1 MATNAKILK
10 SDLSTLSRITNLENN
25 VYKITYYKIVSGTS
39 GTITPPTG
47 ATFNANEF
55 GDSGDSI
62 LSKINVDNKPTF
74 SSPLTAGSVVVTAN
88 LNPLTGGWTTSGTYT
103 DTNVALI
110 YSINISAI
118 NLSNLNNFYI
128 IEETKLE
135 NIGGGGGVPYT
146 GAVSDV
152 NLGEFGIQLGNLEF
166 DNTPT
171 TVPTTAGSVY
181 YNDTDGTLDLILKGG
196 NVTLQVGQE
205 QVVRV
210 VNKTATNISL
220 LEANYQAVRITG
232 AQGQRPKVDLA
243 QATTDPLSSET
254 IGLVTETIANNAEG
268 FITTS
273 GLVRGINTT
282 GSLQGETWADG
293 DILYLSPTTAGNVTK
308 VKPTAPNHLI
318 VIGYV
323 IHAHATQGTI
333 YVKVDNGYELDEL
346 HNVKIATPANN
357 NVLAYTLA
365 TDIWENKTV
374 ESALGFTPVVANSAI
389 TGATKT
395 KITYDAKGLVTAGAD
410 ATTADIAASTN
421 KNYVT
426 DAQAT
431 VIGNTSG
438 TNSGNQTLANTSD
451 ATSHTVTLSS
461 TGGSVQLVEGSG
473 ITLTTTGT
481 SADGIIT
488 IASTGGGSGTV
499 TNVSALTLGTTG
511 TDLSSTV
518 ANSTTTPVI
527 TLNVPNASAANRG
540 ALTSTDW
547 STFNDKQATLV
558 SGTSI
563 KTVNSTSLLGSG
575 DVAVQATLV
584 SGTNIKTINSTSILG
599 SGNLVVAASPSGVA
613 GAVQFSD
620 GTALSSD
627 ATKFFWDNTNKRLGI
642 GTNAPQYPLHV
653 SSGTTFTE
661 VDIEATGASARAF
674 FRTQVNAADTYFD
687 IRAHGTTSASSTYAG
702 VNMQGGNVLLSS
714 PRDAGLMIINN
725 SAKPIMFAVSA
736 TEVMRLDT
744 NYYMGIGINAPTSK
758 LHVKGSGTT
767 SGTSSLNVTDS
778 SAVSLLLIK
787 DDGAISVSSTNT
799 ASGTTGNRTINKA
812 SGTVNI
818 AAAGTTV
825 TVTNSLVTA
834 ASIVMAVLRTNDSTA
849 IIKNVV
855 PSAASFV
862 INLSAAATA
871 EVSIGFLVIN

>member
-1 MATNAKILK
+1 MADK
-10 SDLSTLSRITNLENN
+10 
-25 VYKITYYKIVSGTS
+25 KITELTQISTIASDDVFPIVDISDNTTKKID
-39 GTITPPTG
+39 ITQIKAQSPVQSVNSNIG
-47 ATFNANEF
+47 AVVLTKTDI
-55 GDSGDSI
+55 G
-62 LSKINVDNKPTF
+62 LSNVDNTSDANKPV
-74 SSPLTAGSVVVTAN
+74 STATQTALN
-88 LNPLTGGWTTSGTYT
+88 L
-103 DTNVALI
+103 
-110 YSINISAI
+110 
-118 NLSNLNNFYI
+118 
-128 IEETKLE
+128 K
-135 NIGGGGGVPYT
+135 VPYT
-146 GAVSDV
+146 GATNDV
-152 NLGEFGIQLGNLEF
+152 NLGEFGVQLGNLEF

-181 YNDTDGTLDLILKGG
+181 YNDTDGTINVILKGG

-205 QVVRV
+205 QVTRV

-232 AQGQRPKVDLA
+232 AIGQRAKVDLA
-243 QATTDPLSSET
+243 QATTDILSTET

-323 IHAHATQGTI
+323 IYAHATQGTI

-438 TNSGNQTLANTSD
+438 TNTGNQTLANTSD

-527 TLNVPNASAANRG
+527 TLNVPTASAANRG
-540 ALTSTDW
+540 ALSSADW
-547 STFNDKQATLV
+547 TTFNGK
-558 SGTSI
+558 
-563 KTVNSTSLLGSG
+563 
-575 DVAVQATLV
+575 QATLV

-599 SGNLVVAASPSGVA
+599 SGNLVVAAAPSGVA

-620 GTALSSD
+620 GSALSSD

-725 SAKPIMFAVSA
+725 SAKPMMFAVSA
-736 TEVMRLDT
+736 TEVMRLDV
-744 NYYMGIGINAPTSK
+744 NYYMGIGINAPTSR

-778 SAVSLLLIK
+778 SAVSLLLVK

-849 IIKNVV
+849 QIKNVV